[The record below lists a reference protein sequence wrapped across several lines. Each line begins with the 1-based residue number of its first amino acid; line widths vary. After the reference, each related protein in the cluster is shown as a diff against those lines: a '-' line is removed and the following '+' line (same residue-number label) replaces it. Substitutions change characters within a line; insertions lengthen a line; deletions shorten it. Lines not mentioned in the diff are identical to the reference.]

1 MCDALC
7 LHSLHPPQESD
18 DEDVGDAARMA
29 GAGVGERPGGGAAGA
44 KGDGVGHTAMVADI
58 LKEKE
63 KAEMRAKEADA
74 DSKGRGDGQVSIFV
88 RGTAA
93 NGLDIRSSEW
103 GSKLAGG
110 GGGGSGYG
118 DADVAKLK
126 DAIQTL
132 CQSTHPL
139 GKCMDFVHEDLSL
152 MSQEMDRWRALYK
165 VKADALESERAA
177 TEAFLQP
184 LQSQLRDLEDQLKE
198 SSMKIAGVKAGIS
211 ANDKKINSLLKM
223 MVTS

>member
-1 MCDALC
+1 
-7 LHSLHPPQESD
+7 
-18 DEDVGDAARMA
+18 
-29 GAGVGERPGGGAAGA
+29 
-44 KGDGVGHTAMVADI
+44 MVADI

-74 DSKGRGDGQVSIFV
+74 ESKGRGDGQEAKGSAEGGGGGIRMGRLGGVGRRNSASLSS
-88 RGTAA
+88 TAA
-93 NGLDIRSSEW
+93 AAAAAAGG

-110 GGGGSGYG
+110 GGSSSGYG

-177 TEAFLQP
+177 TEAFVQP
-184 LQSQLRDLEDQLKE
+184 LQSQLRDLKDQLKE
-198 SSMKIAGVKAGIS
+198 SSMKIDGVKAGIS
-211 ANDKKINSLLKM
+211 VNDKKINSLLKM
-223 MVTS
+223 MITS